1 MNTLNQFSIEIL
13 ALQCARAALRKVC
26 PAHLRYMWLDDAIQ
40 VAALKLVEINDD
52 MNLGYK
58 KVSARRAVQEW
69 WFEFVI
75 GDRGHRNDGKNRN
88 IEFTKKSFD
97 ELSGWLQAQEKPATN
112 HPQRIWDHY
121 YPLLVEAFTNTRIRR
136 GGNRAREAASR
147 DARISLLVF
156 MGYSY
161 EGIAQEMR
169 ISQNDVSNYIK
180 VAANRARLFIQEA
193 GEWNKPEEYDQI
205 FDDGNQDYELDY
217 MKDVNNEI
225 LLGESTLAKMRAF
238 AQKEKL

>member
-1 MNTLNQFSIEIL
+1 MNFQNQNESQIEAL

-26 PAHLRYMWLDDAIQ
+26 PAHLRYMWLDDARQ
-40 VAALKLVEINDD
+40 VAALKLVEIGEDRE
-52 MNLGYK
+52 LGYK

-75 GDRGHRNDGKNRN
+75 GDRSHRNEGQNRN
-88 IEFTKKSFD
+88 VEFTKKSFD
-97 ELSGWLQAQEKPATN
+97 ELSGWLQTQEKPATN
-112 HPQRIWDHY
+112 HPQRVWDHY
-121 YPLLVEAFTNTRIRR
+121 YPLLLEAFLNTRVRR
-136 GGNRAREAASR
+136 GGNRAKEAASR

-180 VAANRARLFIQEA
+180 VAANRARSFLNEA
-193 GEWNKPEEYDQI
+193 VNWKEPAEYDLI
-205 FDDGNQDYELDY
+205 LDDDNQDYEFDY
-217 MKDVNNEI
+217 MNDFDDEE
-225 LLGESTLAKMRAF
+225 LLGKSSLAKIQEATR
-238 AQKEKL
+238 E